1 MEDNFNTEEN
11 IDLTEAVAEN
21 SEAAENNTEE
31 EATPTEECIIIDEPK
46 KKFTDYLNYRI
57 LAIIGVLILLI
68 LGIFLYMF
76 NVPAKR
82 FQRALKKADTLY
94 YEGKYEKASGYYDK
108 ASDIFADSVY
118 GYLGLARTEDALDAD
133 SKESYLEKAETI
145 LSFNLVKEG
154 EVNACLEFFLMAP
167 DIIDDAF
174 ELRDLLLRAYAF
186 LDEPKDLRAAIADAS
201 AGCVALME
209 ADEKALAEVDRVL
222 EFSGN
227 ATTYSDILK
236 PAIIGYIDKCIS
248 TDKYTEAYTALDKYE
263 PVIEEEAAEVT
274 ERLNTANALYE
285 TKVRV
290 MTGAGN
296 ILGAYYDQY
305 KESFSQENIEAT
317 DSPVFR
323 VMEFDFFEMLLI
335 DGSNDADILA
345 RAAMPGECLY
355 ADNGFTEGYTGV
367 GIGLYTYG
375 DSYIDDNGNENT
387 AYYFYYGDYKNGK
400 RNGYGLSIIKTDS
413 TSYMAFEGYWE
424 NDAPNGFGVLYKND
438 MYSYTSLVKYRQVTY
453 GCWNNGNADGNMVS
467 KAVFNEH
474 PDTYFTGSFEVANGD
489 LCPLPGELIEYGII
503 DTVSD
508 GMELIACLNSV
519 TDGYDYFLPI
529 YAEIDKKYSVF
540 GF

>member
-11 IDLTEAVAEN
+11 IDLTEAVEEN

-46 KKFTDYLNYRI
+46 KKFADYLNYRI
-57 LAIIGVLILLI
+57 LTIIGVLILLI

-108 ASDIFADSVY
+108 ASEIFSDSVY
-118 GYLGLARTEDALDAD
+118 GYLGLARTENALNKD

-209 ADEKALAEVDRVL
+209 ADEKALSEVDRVL
-222 EFSGN
+222 EFSDN
-227 ATTYSDILK
+227 ASTYFDTLK
-236 PAIIGYIDKCIS
+236 PSVIGYIDRCIS
-248 TDKYTEAYTALDKYE
+248 FDKYDEAYAALDKYE
-263 PVIEEEAAEVT
+263 PLFEEEAEGVT
-274 ERLNTANALYE
+274 ERLNNAKALYD
-285 TKVRV
+285 TKLRV
-290 MTGAGN
+290 MSGVEN
-296 ILGAYYDQY
+296 ILGAYYNQY
-305 KESFSQENIEAT
+305 KETFSQENIEAS
-317 DSPVFR
+317 DSPLFR
-323 VMEFDFFEMLLI
+323 VMEFDFSDMLLI
-335 DGSNDADILA
+335 DGSNDADTLA
-345 RAAMPGECLY
+345 RTYMPGACLY
-355 ADNGFTEGYTGV
+355 GANGFTDNYTGV
-367 GIGLYTYG
+367 GMGLYTYG
-375 DSYIDDNGNENT
+375 EAYTDDNGNENT

-413 TSYMAFEGYWE
+413 TSFMAFEGYWE
-424 NDAPNGFGVLYKND
+424 DDAPNGFGVIYKND
-438 MYSYTSLVKYRQVTY
+438 MYSFTSLAKYRQVTY

-474 PDTYFTGSFEVANGD
+474 PDTYFAGSFAVDKGD
-489 LCPLPGELIEYGII
+489 LSPLPGELIDYGIV

-529 YAEIDKKYSVF
+529 YAEINTKYSVF